1 MPTLHDSTCIMANKT
16 THHSPLAL
24 TYAQSLLD
32 LASERNDAV
41 EVGKE
46 LEGLRE
52 ILEAQP
58 MFREYL
64 IDPGISNEE
73 CAEAV
78 KRIFRGR
85 VSELVYN
92 FLGVLNSHGRM
103 KFLEPMIESYADL
116 LEEKLGNVEVDVTT
130 AQKLGPEELEQVR
143 QRVSQ
148 TIGKNAV
155 IHQYVDDAIIGGLV
169 IRVGDRIIDASVKQ
183 QLASM
188 REKLLA
194 GSQHRHG

>member
-1 MPTLHDSTCIMANKT
+1 MANKT

-73 CAEAV
+73 RAEAV